1 MDIKTME
8 WLRERLK
15 KSDTIRDSIK
25 TLKERIERIDKTTSI
40 TFRDNDNWLA
50 TIEERYGEID
60 KAIITV
66 LVEAFKKVATEQI
79 DQLEKEFTEL

>member
-79 DQLEKEFTEL
+79 DQLEQEFTEL